1 MSNAVARERAPPHGQ
16 RVGTAV
22 DQRVE
27 KMHALY
33 QGGSSLR
40 AVGAEFGISAERV
53 RQLFR
58 DNGLGTRTHKEG
70 HALLKAEHEQRKIEE
85 AEKSDK
91 TSRQPSAW
99 IGKRY
104 TDEELLDVL
113 RKTSEALGG
122 VLTTHAY
129 NEYAEGRT
137 FPDGRP
143 WPSHQTHF
151 HRFGSWRQSLLA
163 AGLAANP
170 SSAIAGQRIFDRG
183 QCIDAV
189 RHAERELGHRPSLK
203 QYEALARES
212 NGGLPSAATVRHR
225 CGSWSAAL
233 RLAFAS

>member
-1 MSNAVARERAPPHGQ
+1 M
-16 RVGTAV
+16 

-27 KMHALY
+27 KMHA
-33 QGGSSLR
+33 
-40 AVGAEFGISAERV
+40 
-53 RQLFR
+53 
-58 DNGLGTRTHKEG
+58 
-70 HALLKAEHEQRKIEE
+70 KAQKN
-85 AEKSDK
+85 DK
-91 TSRQPSAW
+91 TSRHPSDW
-99 IGKRY
+99 VGKRY

-122 VLTTHAY
+122 ILTTHAY
-129 NEYAEGRT
+129 NEYAEGRA
-137 FPDGRP
+137 FSDGRP

-203 QYEALARES
+203 QYEALARGS

-233 RLAFAS
+233 RLASAS